1 MTNILWNAYLFEKP
15 RLHMFI
21 RVICRLS
28 LTVNISRVEKEYVAG
43 TIPSS
48 YACILA
54 WGRGWSVRFISC
66 DFLLI

>member
-1 MTNILWNAYLFEKP
+1 MMNILWNAYLFEKP
-15 RLHMFI
+15 SSTYVYKSDLQTFAY
-21 RVICRLS
+21 C
-28 LTVNISRVEKEYVAG
+28 EYLEGGERVAG
-43 TIPSS
+43 TIPPS